1 MLSATRSEGGCG
13 TILAKGAAKP
23 HSIIS
28 LIPLCFSPANRPHP
42 RRSRKIGED
51 DSDPPKTGG
60 SCGPDSGA
68 LFHASIRPHA
78 GSLSSSLIP
87 AGRLGNR
94 TDRSAEGSGAG
105 VPFSFSLG

>member
-1 MLSATRSEGGCG
+1 MLSATRSGGGCG

-23 HSIIS
+23 HSFMS
-28 LIPLCFSPANRPHP
+28 LIPLRLPITHRTHP

-60 SCGPDSGA
+60 ACGPDSGA

-78 GSLSSSLIP
+78 RSLSSSLIP
-87 AGRLGNR
+87 AGRLGAAPSGGADGR
-94 TDRSAEGSGAG
+94 ETD
-105 VPFSFSLG
+105 P

>member
-23 HSIIS
+23 HSFMS

-51 DSDPPKTGG
+51 DSDPPE
-60 SCGPDSGA
+60 
-68 LFHASIRPHA
+68 
-78 GSLSSSLIP
+78 
-87 AGRLGNR
+87 NR
-94 TDRSAEGSGAG
+94 G
-105 VPFSFSLG
+105 VMWPR